1 MEKANYKRVVLKL
14 SGEALAGTKG
24 YGIDPIVVD
33 EIAKEIKE
41 IKKTNIEVAI
51 VVGGGNIW
59 RGVTGAQMGMERS
72 SADYM
77 GMLATVMNGLAV
89 QNALE
94 QLGVQT
100 RLLSAIEMR
109 QIAEPY
115 IRRRAVRHLEKGR
128 IVIFGAGTGSP
139 YFTTDTTAALRAAEI
154 NADVILMAKNGVDGV
169 YSADPKLDESAVKFD
184 EISYSDVLAK
194 DLTVMDQTAIT
205 LCKDNDIDLCV
216 FNMQEDGNI
225 AKACDG
231 QKIGTT
237 ISGGK

>member
-1 MEKANYKRVVLKL
+1 MLKL
-14 SGEALAGTKG
+14 SGEALANDKG
-24 YGIDPIVVD
+24 FGIDPEVVNRLCQ
-33 EIAKEIKE
+33 EIKRV
-41 IKKTNIEVAI
+41 TSTGVEVAV

-59 RGVTGAQMGMERS
+59 RGLKGSAGGMDRA

-94 QLGVQT
+94 QLGIQT

-194 DLTVMDQTAIT
+194 DLKVMDQTAIT

>member
-1 MEKANYKRVVLKL
+1 MKYKRVLLKL
-14 SGEALAGTKG
+14 SGEALAGEDNF
-24 YGIDPIVVD
+24 GINAKTVADIARQIKEAKELGV
-33 EIAKEIKE
+33 EIA
-41 IKKTNIEVAI
+41 I
-51 VVGGGNIW
+51 VCGGGNIW

-94 QLGVQT
+94 QLGIQT

-109 QIAEPY
+109 QVAEPS

-169 YSADPKLDESAVKFD
+169 YSADPKLDANAVKFD
-184 EISYSDVLAK
+184 EISYADVLTK
-194 DLTVMDQTAIT
+194 DLKVMDQTAIT
-205 LCKDNDIDLCV
+205 LCKDNNIDLCV